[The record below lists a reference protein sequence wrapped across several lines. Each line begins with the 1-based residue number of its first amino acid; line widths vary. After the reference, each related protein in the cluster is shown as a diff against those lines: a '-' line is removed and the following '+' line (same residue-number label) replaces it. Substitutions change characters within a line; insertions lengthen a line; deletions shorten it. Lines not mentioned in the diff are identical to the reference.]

1 MIILQ
6 LAFKDLLG
14 EPKHL
19 LSYIL
24 TVGSMIAVAVIPLA
38 IGNAYLE
45 QLTGIMPK
53 YSYDH
58 YLVVN
63 ASAGTL
69 SESIIDY
76 KLIGDTLKNKGVEG
90 FPQLVG
96 TCKVIK
102 GVESFETFLR
112 GAYLSSLYK
121 FKHVSLRGN
130 IPKNISEVNVGVL
143 LAERLNISVNDE
155 ILLEVD
161 GEKHVFRVAGIL
173 RCNCPYDEEVL
184 IQLED
189 VWRLM
194 PDLDGRVTLIEYS
207 GELNSGRLEYLGMR
221 VIPLQPTTQAVTGIV
236 ESTFNTIRNWAL
248 AICTVVFAS
257 SYFASLKICVD
268 SLDRVASLRNIGLSR
283 KKTGLFL
290 FYKALIA
297 SLMSI
302 LVGISIGIVSSQV
315 IFRALS
321 LILSAEA
328 YKPPILT
335 LSDLALVSIVS
346 SVLSIIG
353 SIPPI
358 VRVSR
363 TRA

>member
-24 TVGSMIAVAVIPLA
+24 TIGSLIAVAVIPLA

-53 YSYDH
+53 YSSNH

-63 ASAGTL
+63 ASASTL
-69 SESIIDY
+69 SESMIDY
-76 KLIGDTLKNKGVEG
+76 KLLEDILRNERIEA
-90 FPQLVG
+90 FPQLVRP
-96 TCKVIK
+96 CKAIK
-102 GVESFETFLR
+102 DVESFWTFLR
-112 GAYLSSLYK
+112 GAHLSSLYK
-121 FKHVSLRGN
+121 LKHVSLRGDA
-130 IPKNISEVNVGVL
+130 PKNISEVNVGVL

-155 ILLEVD
+155 ILIEVD
-161 GEKHVFRVAGIL
+161 EGKHVFRVTGIL

-189 VWRLM
+189 AWRLI
-194 PDLDGRVTLIEYS
+194 PDLSGRVTLIEYS
-207 GELNSGRLEYLGMR
+207 GELDNGRLEYSGMR
-221 VIPLQPTTQAVTGIV
+221 VIPLQPATQAVTSIV

-248 AICTVVFAS
+248 AICAVVFAN
-257 SYFASLKICVD
+257 SYSASLKICVD

-283 KKTGLFL
+283 RKIGLFL
-290 FYKALIA
+290 FYKALIV
-297 SLMSI
+297 SLMGI
-302 LVGISIGIVSSQV
+302 LVGISLGIVLSQV
-315 IFRALS
+315 IFRAFS
-321 LILSAEA
+321 LALSAEA
-328 YKPPILT
+328 YRPSTLT
-335 LSDLALVSIVS
+335 LSDLAWISIVS
-346 SVLSIIG
+346 SILSIMG

-358 VRVSR
+358 VKVSR
-363 TRA
+363 IRA